1 MVLDAL
7 GETKRKKFVM
17 KGQLKVSAYMNFGL
31 LTVHVVQGR
40 NFASSWKP
48 LCDSYIKMSL
58 VPDESKRTRCKT
70 ASITNTNNP
79 LYDDKFSFEI
89 LEEDHNKR
97 LLISVWHKD
106 QKSGLSEFLGC
117 MSFGVKHLMNPK
129 KEVNGW
135 YYLLTEEIG
144 RKKHLQ
150 ITKTQKPALKDYT
163 QANIPQINKDVK
175 GSEPTTVMMY
185 RGKNGFGFSV
195 IESFPVKVG
204 RVDGASPAEEAGLLQ
219 GDIIVKVNGQNVSRS
234 TAVSVAK
241 LVKRSANKLVL
252 DVQRQKEPV
261 TNTTYEKPIRQN
273 VTEPIYETI
282 NSYHGT
288 DLDST
293 DGDVSREMRNDCEIS
308 VDTDNAFL
316 DDPEECYIATTST
329 PLPLLCN
336 GHKTYYSSANEQRKQ
351 EAVHRLLSL
360 ELDFI
365 DFMHAGIQRY
375 SRPLRHCILAAQQ
388 HSALFQNVEKLVTIS
403 EYHVKQMQD
412 NSPSMYTDTDD
423 TQSSEGSHFY
433 QVMGLIYQSK
443 LHMLCQAYE
452 IYAQGLSNANGVLSG
467 LKRNPDFM
475 RFVKEPAL
483 TPGEPS
489 ISAFIYRPIHHL
501 KELHQCLRDIF
512 TNTSTASDDYPSL
525 KNVVEGLQES
535 VNNITNCS
543 SRAQSL
549 NSLSSKRSKGS
560 AGSLGSSGSSTGSG
574 SMKYGSSSSGS
585 STSSKVPTSCSMQTV
600 RSVDSE
606 VMKIQDRLVFS
617 ANIPVFQLCQEE
629 RHLIYRGDIFKWEGK
644 QWVKIHMLLFSDVIL
659 QVERERSGYM
669 KVIEEPIFLR
679 ELCGV
684 EANCK
689 HATEFL
695 LHTCPRSP
703 CTGLP
708 APKRLLFCSSTTE
721 EKYVW
726 KNLLEQR
733 VYSIRGTVTQYSSST
748 SSDNSI
754 YSVIV

>member
-1 MVLDAL
+1 MVIDLS
-7 GETKRKKFVM
+7 ESTRKKYTTS
-17 KGQLKVSAYMNFGL
+17 GQLKVSAYMNFGL

-40 NFASSWKP
+40 NFSSSWKP

-70 ASITNTNNP
+70 ASILNTNNP
-79 LYDDKFSFEI
+79 LFDDKFSFEI

-150 ITKTQKPALKDYT
+150 ITKTQKPALKTNT
-163 QANIPQINKDVK
+163 QSNIPQINKDVK

-195 IESFPVKVG
+195 VESFPVKVG
-204 RVDGASPAEEAGLLQ
+204 RVDGASPAEEAGLIQ
-219 GDIIVKVNGQNVSRS
+219 GDTIVKVNGQNVSRS

-241 LVKRSANKLVL
+241 LVKRSSNKLVL
-252 DVQRQKEPV
+252 DVQRITENS
-261 TNTTYEKPIRQN
+261 TNNTYEKPIRHN
-273 VTEPIYETI
+273 NSPEPIYESI
-282 NSYHGT
+282 NSYASYPSQ

-293 DGDVSREMRNDCEIS
+293 DGDISREMIRDSEIS

-316 DDPEECYIATTST
+316 DDPEEFMPTST

-336 GHKTYYSSANEQRKQ
+336 GHRTVTSVNEQRKQ

-365 DFMHAGIQRY
+365 DFMHAGVQRY

-388 HSALFQNVEKLVTIS
+388 HSSLFQNVEKLVTIS

-412 NSPSMYTDTDD
+412 NSPSFYSDADD
-423 TQSSEGSHFY
+423 TQSSDGHFFH
-433 QVMGLIYQSK
+433 VMGLIYQSK

-452 IYAQGLSNANGVLSG
+452 IYANGLSNANAVLSD
-467 LKRNPDFM
+467 LKRNPDFV
-475 RFVKEPAL
+475 RFVKEPVL
-483 TPGEPS
+483 TQGVPS
-489 ISAFIYRPIHHL
+489 ISAFIYRPIQHL
-501 KELHQCLRDIF
+501 KELQQCLQDIF
-512 TNTSTASDDYPSL
+512 NNTSTDSEDFITL

-535 VNNITNCS
+535 VNNMTNCS
-543 SRAQSL
+543 TRVHSL

-560 AGSLGSSGSSTGSG
+560 AGSLGSSGSSSGSG

-585 STSSKVPTSCSMQTV
+585 SSSNKVPNSCSMQTV
-600 RSVDSE
+600 RSVDAE
-606 VMKIQDRLVFS
+606 VMKIQDRLVFDT
-617 ANIPVFQLCQEE
+617 NIPVFQLCQEE
-629 RHLIYRGDIFKWEGK
+629 RHLIYRGDTFKWEGQ
-644 QWVKIHMLLFSDVIL
+644 QWVKIHMLLFSDVLL
-659 QVERERSGYM
+659 QVEKDRSGFM
-669 KVIEEPIFLR
+669 KVIEEPLFLR
-679 ELCGV
+679 EICGV
-684 EANCK
+684 EANRK

-708 APKRLLFCSSTTE
+708 APRRLVFCASTTE
-721 EKYVW
+721 EKCVW

-733 VYSIRGTVTQYSSST
+733 VHNIRGTITQYSST

-754 YSVIV
+754 SSVIV